1 MISVKEDIY
10 KQLENLKNEGESFSD
25 LFERLIQNHKK
36 DPLRHYGIGKQLP
49 DEILDGFEKA
59 ILDSKKESAKNS
71 MKKFNELWGE

>member
-1 MISVKEDIY
+1 MISVKEEIY

-36 DPLRHYGIGKQLP
+36 DPLRHYGIGKELP

-71 MKKFNELWGE
+71 MKKFKELWGE

>member
-49 DEILDGFEKA
+49 DEILDGFETA